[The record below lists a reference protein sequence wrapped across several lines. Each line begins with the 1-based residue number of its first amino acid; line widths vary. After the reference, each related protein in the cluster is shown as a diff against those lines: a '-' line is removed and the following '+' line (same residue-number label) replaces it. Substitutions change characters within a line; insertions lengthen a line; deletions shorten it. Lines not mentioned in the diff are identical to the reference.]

1 MMLNKKTY
9 ASTTTENVEALFAL
23 PEKVLQFGTGVLL
36 RGLPDYFIDKANKQG
51 LFNGRIVVV
60 KSTDQGDTD
69 AYETQDGLYSILEK
83 GIENGTPIER
93 TTINASISRV
103 VSAKSAW
110 QDVLACAAS
119 KDIQVI
125 ISNTTEV
132 GITLV
137 PSDATAAF
145 PASFP
150 GKLLHFLMERYHV
163 FNGSN
168 EFGLVIIPTE
178 LISDNG
184 TQLKEIVLALA
195 QLKGLDA
202 AFIDWVHN
210 ANDFCSSLVDCIV
223 PGTLPASEKVLFE
236 QKAGYSDALAIMS
249 EPYRLWAIET
259 ASEKTAN
266 ILSFAG
272 ADARVILAS
281 SINKYKE
288 IKLRLLNATHSLC
301 CGVAHLSGFVTVRDA
316 LKENNFRSFISVML
330 LDEIVPLV
338 ADGDISLQEANT
350 FALQVIDRFSNQS
363 IEHLWL
369 NISVQYTSK
378 MQMRVVPLIE
388 KYVEQNG
395 KAPMLMS
402 FGFAAFLIFMKSK
415 AAPNQ
420 KYMGTYAGTDY
431 EIKDDKAA
439 EMSNAWASKTTFIPS
454 SIFNEQVFA
463 YIDKIDA
470 SSVTEILA
478 TIVKNK

>member
-9 ASTTTENVEALFAL
+9 ASIATENVDALFVL

-36 RGLPDYFIDKANKQG
+36 RGLPDYFIDKANKQQ

-69 AYETQDGLYSILEK
+69 AYEAQDGLYTILEK
-83 GIENGTPIER
+83 GIENGSPIER

-119 KDIQVI
+119 KDMQVI

-132 GITLV
+132 GIALV
-137 PSDATAAF
+137 ESDATAIF
-145 PASFP
+145 PQSFP
-150 GKLLHFLMERYHV
+150 GKLLHFLLERYRV
-163 FNGSN
+163 FEGSH
-168 EFGLVIIPTE
+168 EAGFVIIPTE

-184 TQLKEIVLALA
+184 IKLKEIVLALA
-195 QLKGLDA
+195 NLKGLDA
-202 AFIDWVHN
+202 AFINWVN
-210 ANDFCSSLVDCIV
+210 TANDFCSSLVDCIV
-223 PGTLPASEKVLFE
+223 PGKLPAAEKEPFE
-236 QKAGYSDALAIMS
+236 QKAGYTDDLAIMS

-259 ASEKTAN
+259 SSEKTAK

-272 ADARVILAS
+272 ADARVILAP

-316 LKENNFRSFISVML
+316 LKDNIFRSFISDML

-338 ADGDISLQEANT
+338 ADGDISLAEAKT

-378 MQMRVVPLIE
+378 MQMRVVPLVE
-388 KYVEQNG
+388 KYMDQNG
-395 KAPMLMS
+395 KAPKLMS
-402 FGFAAFLIFMKSK
+402 FGFAAFLVFMKSK
-415 AAPNQ
+415 EVASQ
-420 KYMGTYAGTDY
+420 KYMGTYAGVDY

-439 EMSNAWASKTTFIPS
+439 EMSNAVASKTTFVPS
-454 SIFNEQVFA
+454 TTFNEQVFE
-463 YIDKIDA
+463 YVDKINA
-470 SSVTEILA
+470 STVIELLA
-478 TIVKNK
+478 AVVKK

>member
-9 ASTTTENVEALFAL
+9 ATISTDNVDALFAL

-51 LFNGRIVVV
+51 FFNGRIVVV
-60 KSTDQGDTD
+60 KSTDQGGTD
-69 AYETQDGLYSILEK
+69 AYGQQDGLYTILEK
-83 GIENGTPIER
+83 GIENGSVVER
-93 TTINASISRV
+93 ATINASISRV
-103 VSAKSAW
+103 VSAKSQW
-110 QDVLACAAS
+110 DEVLKCAAS
-119 KDIQVI
+119 KDMQVI

-132 GITLV
+132 GITIV
-137 PSDATAAF
+137 PSDATASF

-150 GKLLHFLMERYHV
+150 GKLLHFLMERYRV
-163 FNGSN
+163 FGGSAN
-168 EFGLVIIPTE
+168 AGMVIIPTE

-184 TQLKEIVLALA
+184 IKLKEIVLELA
-195 QLKGLDA
+195 RLKGLDDS
-202 AFIDWVHN
+202 FIDWINN

-223 PGTLPASEKVLFE
+223 PGKLPDAEKSAFE
-236 QKAGYSDALAIMS
+236 SKAGYTDDLAIMS

-259 ASEKTAN
+259 ASEKTAA

-272 ADARVILAS
+272 ADARVILAP

-316 LKENNFRSFISVML
+316 LKDNTFRSFISAML
-330 LDEIVPLV
+330 LEEIVPLV
-338 ADGDISLQEANT
+338 ADGDISLEEANV

-378 MQMRVVPLIE
+378 MQMRVVPLLE
-388 KYVEQNG
+388 KYIGQNG
-395 KAPMLMS
+395 RAPKLMS
-402 FGFAAFLIFMKSK
+402 FGFAAFLVFMKSK
-415 AAPNQ
+415 EVAPQ
-420 KYMGTYAGTDY
+420 KYMGTHVGNGY

-439 EMSNAWASKTTFIPS
+439 EMSSAWASKNTFVAS
-454 SIFNEQVFA
+454 KVFNEKVFDYVDA
-463 YIDKIDA
+463 IEA
-470 SSVTEILA
+470 SSVNEILA
-478 TIVKNK
+478 SVV

>member
-9 ASTTTENVEALFAL
+9 ASSASDNVDALFAL

-60 KSTDQGDTD
+60 KSTDQGGTD
-69 AYETQDGLYSILEK
+69 AYGMQDGLYTILEK
-83 GIENGTPIER
+83 GIENGSPIER

-103 VSAKSAW
+103 VSAKSEW
-110 QDVLACAAS
+110 DEVLKCAAS

-137 PSDATAAF
+137 PSDATAFF

-150 GKLLHFLMERYHV
+150 GKLLHFLMERYRV
-163 FNGSN
+163 FGGS
-168 EFGLVIIPTE
+168 EDAGMVIIPTE

-184 TQLKEIVLALA
+184 IKLKDIVLELA
-195 QLKGLDA
+195 RLKGLDA
-202 AFIDWVHN
+202 SFIDWINN

-223 PGTLPASEKVLFE
+223 PGKLPDTEKSAFE
-236 QKAGYSDALAIMS
+236 AKAGYTDDLAIMS

-259 ASEKTAN
+259 ASEKTAA

-272 ADARVILAS
+272 ADNRVILAP

-316 LKENNFRSFISVML
+316 LNDNIFRSFISAML
-330 LDEIVPLV
+330 LEEIVPLV
-338 ADGDISLQEANT
+338 ADGDISLEEANV

-378 MQMRVVPLIE
+378 MQMRVVPLVE
-388 KYVEQNG
+388 KYVKQNG
-395 KAPMLMS
+395 RAPKLMS
-402 FGFAAFLIFMKSK
+402 FGFAAFLVFMKSK
-415 AAPNQ
+415 EVAPQ
-420 KYMGTYAGTDY
+420 KYMGTYAGINY

-439 EMSNAWASKTTFIPS
+439 EMSTAWASKNTFVAPKV
-454 SIFNEQVFA
+454 FNEQVFD
-463 YIDKIDA
+463 YVDA
-470 SSVTEILA
+470 IEAGSVKEILA
-478 TIVKNK
+478 SVVKK